1 MCNMAVSLFLVAY
14 GECELLCDLR
24 GKLHGRGLIMRY
36 DADRTRTT
44 VWAAWIK
51 QASTGVMR
59 PSLLAAG
66 GSKCADIEPV
76 AFDCGLRSAGDDLKP
91 GQRKDVDDAAEQ
103 GRDKD
108 TG

>member
-1 MCNMAVSLFLVAY
+1 MAVSLFLVAY
-14 GECELLCDLR
+14 GECELLCDVR
-24 GKLHGRGLIMRY
+24 GKLRGRELIRRY

-66 GSKCADIEPV
+66 GSKRADIEPI
-76 AFDCGLRSAGDDLKP
+76 AFDCGLRSAGHDLKA
-91 GQRKDVDDAAEQ
+91 GQRKNVDDAAGQ
-103 GRDKD
+103 G
-108 TG
+108 GG